1 MNFLRI
7 PKSPNIQYLEI
18 HLTEHNSNFGRKLQN
33 REILKKNSMEKSS
46 MFMVWTMQYYEM
58 FFSQFSSV

>member
-7 PKSPNIQYLEI
+7 PKSPNIKYLGI
-18 HLTEHNSNFGRKLQN
+18 HLTEHIVISEENYKT
-33 REILKKNSMEKSS
+33 EILKKNSMEKSS